1 MKLVK
6 FTDTGFPTFPS
17 FIDNLMSRDWLDWSG
32 NNFSTTNTTLPATN
46 IMEDEEKFRIEVA
59 APGMEKKD
67 FNIKLENDRL
77 LISSERKAEC
87 DKEEDNYYRRE
98 FSYQSF
104 QRSFALPENLV
115 ETDKIEAV
123 YDKGI
128 LKVTLPKRDEV
139 KPKPPKEIKIS

>member
-77 LISSERKAEC
+77 LISSERKAES
-87 DKEEDNYYRRE
+87 DKEDENYYRRE

-104 QRSFALPENLV
+104 QRSFALQENLV

-123 YDKGI
+123 YDNGI